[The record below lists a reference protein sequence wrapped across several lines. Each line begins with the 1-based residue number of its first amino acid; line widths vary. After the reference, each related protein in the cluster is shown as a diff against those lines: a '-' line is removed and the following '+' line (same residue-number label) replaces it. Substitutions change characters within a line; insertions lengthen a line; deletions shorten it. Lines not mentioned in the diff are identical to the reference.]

1 MIAKIIELSARNK
14 FVIFLMM
21 FFLVGWGYWALKN
34 TPLDAIPDLSDTQV
48 IIYTE
53 WAGRSPDLVEDQIT
67 YPITSTLLAAPQVQA
82 VRGFSFFGSSFI
94 YVIFKEGTDIYWA
107 RSRILEYLQAAQNKL
122 PQGVNPV
129 LGPDATSLGWGFSYA
144 LVDETGKH
152 DLAQLRSL
160 QDWNLKLAIES
171 VPGVSQV
178 ASVGGYIKQYQI
190 TVDPNRL
197 LAYNIPIT
205 KVMEAVRRSNLDVE
219 GRVIE
224 FSGIEYMVRGRG
236 YVKTIA
242 DLEDISVGTNAG
254 GTPIYLKDIA
264 RIQLGPEIRR
274 GIAELDGKGEV
285 TGGIVIVRFG
295 ENVLNVIDRVKE
307 KISKDI
313 EPSLPRGVKVVTT
326 YDRSDLIRRAIA
338 TLKDEIIQLS
348 IAVSVVCIVFLF
360 HLPSALVVI
369 LVLPISILMSFV
381 CMYYLKVTSNIMSLS
396 GIAIAIGVM
405 VDASIVMVENA
416 HKKLEEAGD
425 GQGAIG
431 DGQNVPLRANNSE
444 LRTRIIIDAAKEVG
458 PSLFFSLLVVTVAF
472 LPIFTLQ
479 AQAGRLFTPLAYTKT
494 FAILFS
500 SFLAITLTPML
511 MTIFI
516 RGKIRSEKNN
526 PISRFLHWIYEPA
539 VRFVLRF
546 KVFVIVTGVVIVAL
560 TIIPFMK
567 LGTEFMPPLYEGTL
581 FYMPVTAPAASVS
594 VATDLLHLQNK
605 ILKQIPEVESVF
617 GKAGRADT
625 ATDPAPLEMFET
637 VINLKPESQWRPG
650 MTVEKLKDEM
660 NDALSIPGVANSFTM
675 PIKARIDMLAT
686 GIRTPVGVKVLG
698 PKIEEIERIGLELEH
713 HIKEIPGTRSV
724 YAERVTTGY
733 FLDFDIKRKEVARY
747 GLSVGDVQEVIQS
760 ALGGMNLTT
769 TIEGRERY
777 PVNVRYARELRND
790 VEKMKRILVP
800 VGMVPSSAASSMGPA
815 SPSQS
820 FNSTLKTQNSKL
832 LQIPLGQLADISVV
846 QGPTAIKSEQGLL
859 ASYVYVDFSGRDV
872 GGYVEEARKKVA
884 SVKLPEGY
892 RIEWSGEYEY
902 LVKTYERLKFVIPL
916 TLFLIIIL
924 IYINTRSI
932 IKTGIVLLSVPFS
945 LVGSFWLLY
954 LLNYNMSI
962 AVWVGIIAL
971 AGLDAETGVVMLLYL
986 DLAYEKWK
994 KEGRLSTVQDLKDA
1008 IMYGAVQR
1016 IRPKLMTVVT
1026 DFGLILVMFS
1036 TGAGSD
1042 IMKRIA
1048 APMIGG
1054 LVTSLLLELLIYPAV
1069 YMVWRQRHLPS
1080 STKDPNRIATR
1091 MMSRDQCT
1099 IHFSAQN
1106 T

>member
-1 MIAKIIELSARNK
+1 M
-14 FVIFLMM
+14 
-21 FFLVGWGYWALKN
+21 
-34 TPLDAIPDLSDTQV
+34 
-48 IIYTE
+48 
-53 WAGRSPDLVEDQIT
+53 
-67 YPITSTLLAAPQVQA
+67 
-82 VRGFSFFGSSFI
+82 
-94 YVIFKEGTDIYWA
+94 
-107 RSRILEYLQAAQNKL
+107 
-122 PQGVNPV
+122 
-129 LGPDATSLGWGFSYA
+129 
-144 LVDETGKH
+144 
-152 DLAQLRSL
+152 
-160 QDWNLKLAIES
+160 
-171 VPGVSQV
+171 
-178 ASVGGYIKQYQI
+178 
-190 TVDPNRL
+190 
-197 LAYNIPIT
+197 
-205 KVMEAVRRSNLDVE
+205 
-219 GRVIE
+219 
-224 FSGIEYMVRGRG
+224 
-236 YVKTIA
+236 
-242 DLEDISVGTNAG
+242 GTNAG

-560 TIIPFMK
+560 TIIPFIK

-733 FLDFDIKRKEVARY
+733 FLDVDIKRKEVARY

-916 TLFLIIIL
+916 TLFIIIIL
-924 IYINTRSI
+924 IYINTRSM

-1069 YMVWRQRHLPS
+1069 YMVWRQRHLPGS
-1080 STKDPNRIATR
+1080 KQVDPKLH
-1091 MMSRDQCT
+1091 S
-1099 IHFSAQN
+1099 
-1106 T
+1106 

>member
-1 MIAKIIELSARNK
+1 M
-14 FVIFLMM
+14 
-21 FFLVGWGYWALKN
+21 
-34 TPLDAIPDLSDTQV
+34 
-48 IIYTE
+48 
-53 WAGRSPDLVEDQIT
+53 
-67 YPITSTLLAAPQVQA
+67 
-82 VRGFSFFGSSFI
+82 SFI
-94 YVIFKEGTDIYWA
+94 
-107 RSRILEYLQAAQNKL
+107 
-122 PQGVNPV
+122 
-129 LGPDATSLGWGFSYA
+129 
-144 LVDETGKH
+144 
-152 DLAQLRSL
+152 
-160 QDWNLKLAIES
+160 
-171 VPGVSQV
+171 
-178 ASVGGYIKQYQI
+178 
-190 TVDPNRL
+190 
-197 LAYNIPIT
+197 
-205 KVMEAVRRSNLDVE
+205 
-219 GRVIE
+219 
-224 FSGIEYMVRGRG
+224 
-236 YVKTIA
+236 
-242 DLEDISVGTNAG
+242 
-254 GTPIYLKDIA
+254 
-264 RIQLGPEIRR
+264 
-274 GIAELDGKGEV
+274 
-285 TGGIVIVRFG
+285 
-295 ENVLNVIDRVKE
+295 
-307 KISKDI
+307 
-313 EPSLPRGVKVVTT
+313 
-326 YDRSDLIRRAIA
+326 
-338 TLKDEIIQLS
+338 
-348 IAVSVVCIVFLF
+348 
-360 HLPSALVVI
+360 
-369 LVLPISILMSFV
+369 

-416 HKKLEEAGD
+416 HKKLEEWERARSEVR
-425 GQGAIG
+425 GQRSDVEPGTWNLEP
-431 DGQNVPLRANNSE
+431 Q
-444 LRTRIIIDAAKEVG
+444 TRVEVIIDAAKEVG

-526 PISRFLHWIYEPA
+526 PISRFLHWIYEPV
-539 VRFVLRF
+539 VRFVLRS
-546 KVFVIVTGVVIVAL
+546 KMFVITAGVVIVAL

-567 LGTEFMPPLYEGTL
+567 LGSEFMPPLYEGTL
-581 FYMPVTAPAASVS
+581 FYMPVTAPAASVT
-594 VATDLLHLQNK
+594 VATDLLQLQNK
-605 ILKQIPEVESVF
+605 ILKQIPEVDSVF
-617 GKAGRADT
+617 GKAGRAET

-747 GLSVGDVQEVIQS
+747 GLSVEDVQEVIQS

-777 PVNVRYARELRND
+777 PVNVRYARELRSD

-800 VGMVPSSAASSMGPA
+800 VGMTPASSGSGMSGGSGSA
-815 SPSQS
+815 VLNSQ
-820 FNSTLKTQNSKL
+820 LKTQNSKL
-832 LQIPLGQLADISVV
+832 LQLPLGQLADINVV
-846 QGPTAIKSEQGLL
+846 KGPTSIKSEQGLL
-859 ASYVYVDFSGRDV
+859 ASYVFVDFSGRDV
-872 GGYVEEARKKVA
+872 GGYVEEAKRKVA
-884 SVKLPEGY
+884 SVKLPDGY

-902 LVKTYERLKFVIPL
+902 LVKTYDRLKIVIPL
-916 TLFLIIIL
+916 TLFIIIVL
-924 IYINTRSI
+924 IYINTRSM
-932 IKTGIVLLSVPFS
+932 IKTGIVLLAVPFS

-1026 DFGLILVMFS
+1026 DFGLVLVMFS

-1069 YMVWRQRHLPS
+1069 YMVWRQRELRKNS
-1080 STKDPNRIATR
+1080 V
-1091 MMSRDQCT
+1091 SR
-1099 IHFSAQN
+1099 
-1106 T
+1106 